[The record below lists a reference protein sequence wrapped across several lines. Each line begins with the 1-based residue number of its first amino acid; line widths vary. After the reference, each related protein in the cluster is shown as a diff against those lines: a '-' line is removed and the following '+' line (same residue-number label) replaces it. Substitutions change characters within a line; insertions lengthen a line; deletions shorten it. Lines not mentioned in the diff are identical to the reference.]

1 MSNLRNFLFLILI
14 AAVVSMSGC
23 GKKSGFDK
31 AFHDP
36 NCILGQEEMIQSGRY
51 IAGFVSMTKK
61 AKMINLKVGK
71 KTVTVTFNDATQWNW
86 SKKVTDFKLLKAKKG
101 CLAVDVKIAGGK
113 KIATAITILFPY
125 DVPEKQKIEVVEIKE
140 LMKGIPNKNDKLVI
154 VDSRPPFRFNQGHI
168 PGAVN
173 ITLKAMKSGKGLAK
187 LPEDKTA
194 VVVFYCGGLHCKL
207 SPFSSKIAVEK
218 GYSNVRVYV
227 KGYPDWKKEKMAGYS
242 LAALITSNQEKKMP
256 MVLLD
261 VRKDAKADHIPGAV
275 AVSGATLGAYK
286 AQLPKGADMK
296 RAPLIA
302 YGKDTSGDD
311 AAFGLATKLTAMGYK
326 NVTVLEGGIDAYKKA
341 GGKTESN
348 KLATK
353 INYVHKFPAGHTSD
367 KAFYALIEKGIPAD
381 IVLLDV
387 RETVEVNS
395 DPAMTLLGAETI
407 PLGDLGGKIASL
419 DKSKKYYTFCASGM
433 RAAMARNMLAKKGLK
448 AFYVAAKVK
457 GDAAAGIEI
466 GKVKISTA
474 KIKQLGGK
482 VPAKKTAAT
491 TAVEEDEGC

>member
-1 MSNLRNFLFLILI
+1 MRNVGNVLLLIL
-14 AAVVSMSGC
+14 VVALMSMSGC

-36 NCILGQEEMIQSGRY
+36 NCILGQEDMVKSGRY
-51 IAGFVSMTKK
+51 IAGFVSITKK

-86 SKKVTDFKLLKAKKG
+86 SKMVTDIKLLKEKKG
-101 CLAVDVKIAGGK
+101 CLAVDVKMEGGK
-113 KIATAITILFPY
+113 KIATAITILSPY
-125 DVPEKQKIEVVEIKE
+125 EVPENQKIEIAEIKE

-154 VDSRPPFRFNQGHI
+154 VDSRPPFRFNEGHI

-173 ITLKAMKSGKGLAK
+173 ITLNAMKSGKGFAK
-187 LPEDKTA
+187 LPGDKTA

-227 KGYPDWKKEKMAGYS
+227 KGYPDWKKSKMPGYS
-242 LAALITSNQEKKMP
+242 LAALITSNQKKKMP

-261 VRKDAKADHIPGAV
+261 VRKDAKTDHIPGAV
-275 AVSGATLGAYK
+275 AVSAATLGAYK

-296 RAPLIA
+296 RAPLIV
-302 YGKDTSGDD
+302 YGKDASGDD
-311 AAFGLATKLTAMGYK
+311 IAFGLAMKLTAMGYE

-348 KLATK
+348 KLAGK

-367 KAFYALIEKGIPAD
+367 KAFYTLIEKGIPAD
-381 IVLLDV
+381 MVLLDV

-395 DPAMTLLGAETI
+395 DPAMTLLGARAI

-419 DKSKKYYTFCASGM
+419 DTSKKYYVFCTSGM
-433 RAAMARNMLAKKGLK
+433 RAAMARNMLDEKGLK

-474 KIKQLGGK
+474 QIKQLGGK
-482 VPAKKTAAT
+482 VPNKKAVPAK
-491 TAVEEDEGC
+491 AVEEDEGC